1 MTPTFHPLTI
11 TDVRRETEDTI
22 SVAFAVPEA
31 VRPAFAFAH
40 GQHLTLRATIGGEEV
55 RRSYSICSGLDDGE
69 LRVAIKR
76 VPGGLFSTHAN
87 ENLRPGAVLDVM
99 TPMGRFTTPLDPG
112 AARTYLAFAAGSGI
126 TPVLSIL
133 KSVLARE
140 PRSRFV
146 LVYGNRTVSSILF
159 REELE
164 DLKNRH
170 LGRLS
175 IHHALSREPDESG
188 LLSGRIDAALVE
200 EVCRT
205 LVDPRGVDAVFVC
218 GPQGMIEAVRTAL
231 AAHGTDPARIHVELF
246 TTGIAADS
254 TPVRREAPKPEAAA
268 GDACDVTVL
277 LDGKRKRFP
286 VPFGGDV
293 ILDAAHRHG
302 ADLPYSCK
310 SGVCCTCRAK
320 LVEGKVDM
328 AQNYSLEAWEVEAG
342 YILTCQSRPLTERV
356 VVDFDA
362 P

>member
-1 MTPTFHPLTI
+1 MTRTFHPLTI
-11 TDVRRETEDTI
+11 ADVRRETEDTI

-31 VRPAFAFAH
+31 VRAAFAFAH
-40 GQHLTLRATIGGEEV
+40 GQHLTLRATIGGAEV

-87 ENLRPGAVLDVM
+87 ETLKPGAVLDVM
-99 TPMGRFTTPLDPG
+99 TPMGRFTTPLDPA

-133 KSVLARE
+133 KTVLARE
-140 PRSRFV
+140 PKSRFV

-159 REELE
+159 REDLE

-188 LLSGRIDAALVE
+188 LLTGRIDAALVE
-200 EVCRT
+200 EVCRR
-205 LVDPRGVDAVFVC
+205 LVDPKAVDAVFVC
-218 GPQGMIEAVRTAL
+218 GPQGMIEAVRGAL
-231 AAHGTDPARIHVELF
+231 AAQGTDPARVHVELF
-246 TTGIAADS
+246 TTDSATVRHEAAK
-254 TPVRREAPKPEAAA
+254 PVEAAA

-277 LDGKRKRFP
+277 LDGKQKRFP
-286 VPFGGDV
+286 MPFGGDV

-320 LVEGKVDM
+320 LVEGRVDM
-328 AQNYSLEAWEVEAG
+328 AQNHSLEAWEVEAG
-342 YILTCQSRPLTERV
+342 YILACQSRPLTGRV